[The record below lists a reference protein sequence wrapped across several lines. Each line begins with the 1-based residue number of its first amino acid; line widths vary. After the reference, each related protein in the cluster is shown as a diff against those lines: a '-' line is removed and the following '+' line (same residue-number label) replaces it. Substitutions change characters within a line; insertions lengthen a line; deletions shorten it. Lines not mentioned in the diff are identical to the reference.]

1 MDVLEARGVIAAMLA
16 EKLGLTPG
24 QTFFVGRIPPG
35 VRDAAAF
42 SLDGIRAWRPD
53 GATECEAAVRGV
65 SEDETGLIARL
76 ETLRDLL
83 LCDRA
88 SGVLSWQ
95 LRDPVT
101 LKSLPDAAGDLYEF
115 VMPRLV
121 SFV

>member
-24 QTFFVGRIPPG
+24 RTFFIGAIPPG

-53 GATECEAAVRGV
+53 GATECEAVVRGV
-65 SEDETGLIARL
+65 SEDEADLIARL

-83 LCDRA
+83 VCDRA

-95 LRDPVT
+95 LRGPVA
-101 LKSLPDAAGDLYEF
+101 LNVLPGESGELYEF
-115 VMPRLV
+115 RMPLAV